1 MWASCWGSFLPLHA
15 RHKEPETHWGRNRF
29 WGTRSIDNSWN
40 PTVTSLLLKE
50 FWECCRA
57 LIVSVLGLNFL
68 MGLFGCLQFFY
79 IIWDSVGQILF
90 SAYVSPTPS
99 AWSKNFTQHEV
110 RTSAIVT
117 CCLSWGCCW
126 FRVNPFQNVSM
137 FSVILIWSH
146 SSVNSK
152 ENSYFFNLVALLL
165 VSFTLS
171 LPELVPLTLFFLLHL
186 HFSDSIA
193 H

>member
-1 MWASCWGSFLPLHA
+1 
-15 RHKEPETHWGRNRF
+15 
-29 WGTRSIDNSWN
+29 
-40 PTVTSLLLKE
+40 
-50 FWECCRA
+50 
-57 LIVSVLGLNFL
+57 

-193 H
+193 HWTSTPVSEKYPFPTLSHPLLPLFTVALHIHETLGCTTAPRRE